1 MAKYLFHLGN
11 VLRESGQSKDGE
23 VARAEALVIFK
34 QLVAEYPNRPEFHQ
48 ELVDRGLQ

>member
-11 VLRESGQSKDGE
+11 VLGESDSQRMGRR
-23 VARAEALVIFK
+23 RAPRLVVIFK